1 MALLYTYNK
10 LRGGIIDNMRE
21 KILLNRNWLFHCG
34 DINENYPPYKGFSYI
49 SAKTER
55 FHMGPAS
62 KNYFASDDCYDSD
75 REHKGEKWERVDIPH
90 DYVIEELPD
99 KKYNCAL
106 GFVPYKNAWYIK
118 KIKLTDDDKNKRIVL
133 FFEGIA
139 TRSTIYCNGCLIK
152 HNFSGYN
159 SFEADITDVVD
170 FEKENVVSV
179 YVNTEEHE
187 GWWYEG
193 GGIYRNVWLVKTN
206 KVAVDLWGI
215 HVVPEHLGDEKWQI
229 STEITVRNDNVTA
242 QKYRVVCSIFDAEGN
257 KIAETNGGG
266 EIADKD
272 KTVSELIMQTDNPER
287 WSPES
292 PVLYTMRAE
301 IFIDD
306 ECVDVYE
313 TRFGFRTF
321 NIDPDKGLFINGKHY
336 KIKGLCGHA
345 DCGLLGKAVPENI
358 HRYKVRL
365 MKEMGANGY
374 RTSHYM
380 QAESL
385 MDALDENGFIVLDET
400 RWFESTEESKEQL
413 KSLILRDRNRPS
425 VFFWSIGNEEPY
437 HIKEQGHRIAQSL
450 ISFVKK
456 YDKTRPIFTAVSYS
470 PNKSTVYDDCD
481 VIAINYNWKLYDEV
495 RRLYPGKAVISSEC
509 CATGSTRGWYFGADE
524 SRAFLPAYDR
534 DTTDEFRSRQRS
546 WKFIDENDWIL
557 GGYQWIAFEHRGE
570 ACWPRLCSQ
579 SGAIDLFM
587 QKKDAFYQ
595 NLSYWSD
602 GKEKPMIHLLPHWNF
617 KGMEGEKIRVVAY
630 TNAEEAELFL
640 NGNSLGKEIIAKY
653 GYGEWFVPYE
663 VGELRVNAY
672 IDGKIVATDCKV
684 TSENPYKLALRLDT
698 EDIKAN
704 GRDIALFTCSVLDE
718 KGNEVPDADATV
730 NFIAEGAGKI
740 LSTGSDITDHD
751 SLFLSQRKM
760 RAGKITVAV
769 KLGEKAGNLKLVAMS
784 TGLKSA
790 VLNIELK

>member
-1 MALLYTYNK
+1 
-10 LRGGIIDNMRE
+10 
-21 KILLNRNWLFHCG
+21 
-34 DINENYPPYKGFSYI
+34 
-49 SAKTER
+49 
-55 FHMGPAS
+55 
-62 KNYFASDDCYDSD
+62 
-75 REHKGEKWERVDIPH
+75 
-90 DYVIEELPD
+90 
-99 KKYNCAL
+99 
-106 GFVPYKNAWYIK
+106 
-118 KIKLTDDDKNKRIVL
+118 
-133 FFEGIA
+133 
-139 TRSTIYCNGCLIK
+139 
-152 HNFSGYN
+152 
-159 SFEADITDVVD
+159 
-170 FEKENVVSV
+170 
-179 YVNTEEHE
+179 
-187 GWWYEG
+187 
-193 GGIYRNVWLVKTN
+193 
-206 KVAVDLWGI
+206 
-215 HVVPEHLGDEKWQI
+215 
-229 STEITVRNDNVTA
+229 
-242 QKYRVVCSIFDAEGN
+242 
-257 KIAETNGGG
+257 
-266 EIADKD
+266 
-272 KTVSELIMQTDNPER
+272 
-287 WSPES
+287 
-292 PVLYTMRAE
+292 
-301 IFIDD
+301 
-306 ECVDVYE
+306 
-313 TRFGFRTF
+313 
-321 NIDPDKGLFINGKHY
+321 
-336 KIKGLCGHA
+336 
-345 DCGLLGKAVPENI
+345 
-358 HRYKVRL
+358 

-437 HIKEQGHRIAQSL
+437 HVKEQGHRIAQSL

-456 YDKTRPIFTAVSYS
+456 YDATRPIFTAVSYS

-509 CATGSTRGWYFGADE
+509 CATGSTRGWYFEADE

-653 GYGEWFVPYE
+653 GFGEWFVPYE

-684 TSENPYKLALRLDT
+684 TSETPYKLALRLDT
-698 EDIKAN
+698 EDVKAN

-751 SLFLSQRKM
+751 SLFLSERKM

-784 TGLKSA
+784 TGLKSV